1 MRIFGWGIIGFFV
14 ELAGFVWFAQ
24 TFGFLALVIEIF
36 VSALLGVILL
46 RSALSGEALFEVL
59 REMKNPKDAMIA
71 NFNRIIGSILLI
83 IPGIVG
89 DIVGLLMQFG
99 VLDFVWERL
108 LAKIIFRSY
117 QPQNREEM
125 GEIIDAEIIEGNIEY
140 EEKSHHRK

>member
-1 MRIFGWGIIGFFV
+1 MRILGWGIIGFFV

-24 TFGFLALVIEIF
+24 TFGFFSLVIEIF

-46 RSALSGEALFEVL
+46 RSALSGEALLEVL
-59 REMKNPKDAMIA
+59 REMKNPRDAIIA
-71 NFNRIIGSILLI
+71 NFSRIIGSVLLI

-89 DIVGLLMQFG
+89 DVVGLLMQFG

-108 LAKIIFRSY
+108 LTKFRSY
-117 QPQNREEM
+117 QPQNREER